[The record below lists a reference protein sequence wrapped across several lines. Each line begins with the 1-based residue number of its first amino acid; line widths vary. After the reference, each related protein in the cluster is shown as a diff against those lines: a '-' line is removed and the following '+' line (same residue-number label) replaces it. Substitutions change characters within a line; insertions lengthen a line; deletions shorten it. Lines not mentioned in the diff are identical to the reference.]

1 MCFAAPMDLGAGLV
15 VTGIGVASLRAARSS
30 PRSRALASLP
40 LLFGVHQLVETFV
53 WWDLQGRVCPAA
65 GLTAEWIYLVI
76 ALLVVPI
83 AVPYALLREGSV
95 RPPWLAWLLV
105 GCGAVAA
112 ATCAWGLRDG
122 EVPVR
127 IDGHHIAYT
136 VSPLL
141 GDASFVIYVV
151 ATCGPGLLARSSW
164 LRLFS
169 VLNLAAVAVVVWAAR
184 NGTVS
189 LWCFW
194 AALISVVILVHLR
207 SRRRSALSAP

>member
-1 MCFAAPMDLGAGLV
+1 MCFAAPVDLGAGV
-15 VTGIGVASLRAARSS
+15 AISGVGIAALRAARSS
-30 PRSRALASLP
+30 PRIRALATLP

-53 WWDLQGRVCPAA
+53 WWDLQGRVCHAA

-83 AVPYALLREGSV
+83 LVPYALLREDTV
-95 RPPWLAWLLV
+95 RPAWLAWV
-105 GCGAVAA
+105 FVACGVVAA
-112 ATCAWGLRDG
+112 ATCAWGMRDG
-122 EVPVR
+122 EVPMR

-141 GDASFVIYVV
+141 GDASFVIYLV
-151 ATCGPGLLARSSW
+151 ATCGPGLLARSRR
-164 LRLFS
+164 LRLFA
-169 VLNLAAVAVVVWAAR
+169 VLNLAAVGVVVWTAR

-194 AALISVVILVHLR
+194 AALISVLILVHV
-207 SRRRSALSAP
+207 RRSARSADSVP

>member
-1 MCFAAPMDLGAGLV
+1 MCFAAPMDLGAGLA
-15 VTGIGVASLRAARSS
+15 VTGIGVASLRVSRSS
-30 PRSRALASLP
+30 PRSRALAALP

-53 WWDLQGRVCPAA
+53 WWDLQGRVCHAA
-65 GLTAEWIYLVI
+65 GLTAEWIYLAI

-83 AVPYALLREGSV
+83 LVPYSLLREDAV
-95 RPPWLAWLLV
+95 RPAWLAWFFV
-105 GCGAVAA
+105 GCGVVAV

-122 EVPVR
+122 EVPMR

-141 GDASFVIYVV
+141 GDASFVIYLV
-151 ATCGPGLLARSSW
+151 ATCGPGLLARSRS
-164 LRLFS
+164 LRLFA
-169 VLNLAAVAVVVWAAR
+169 VLNLAGVGVVVWAAR

-194 AALISVVILVHLR
+194 AALISVLIYLHLRAETR
-207 SRRRSALSAP
+207 SRR